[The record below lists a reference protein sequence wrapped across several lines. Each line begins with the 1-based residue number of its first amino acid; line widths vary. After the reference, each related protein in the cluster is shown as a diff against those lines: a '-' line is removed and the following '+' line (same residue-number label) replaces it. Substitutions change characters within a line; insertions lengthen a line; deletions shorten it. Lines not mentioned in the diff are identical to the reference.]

1 MTWESFHFLRSEKY
15 SELFQKAPESTEMAS
30 ETWESLRKKARQL
43 EIDIDSKLVSL
54 NKLHSSP
61 QATRIDMTGGAQT
74 SSPKSKRDV
83 FEALARDIETLIS
96 GLTKV
101 NNQMADLAQ
110 QNIASGNSSFQHT
123 LRRHREILRDYCTEF
138 QRSHANMNS
147 QLHREELLSGNP
159 SSDDDAPHLN
169 TRNRATDFY
178 LKENEHLGSC
188 DRLIDDQMSLAMGVK
203 ENLHRQRSQMFDVT
217 KKLQLLGKK
226 FPMVNSLMQK
236 IKTKKQKD
244 TIILSGVIAACF
256 LFTFLYVFH

>member
-1 MTWESFHFLRSEKY
+1 
-15 SELFQKAPESTEMAS
+15 MAS
-30 ETWESLRKKARQL
+30 ETWEGLRKKARQL

-61 QATRIDMTGGAQT
+61 NSTRIDMTGGAQT
-74 SSPKSKRDV
+74 STPKSKREV
-83 FEALARDIETLIS
+83 FEALARDIESLIS

-101 NNQMADLAQ
+101 NNQMADIAQ
-110 QNIASGNSSFQHT
+110 QSTANGNSSLQHT

-147 QLHREELLSGNP
+147 QLHREELLSGSP
-159 SSDDDAPHLN
+159 STEDDSSSHLN

-188 DRLIDDQMSLAMGVK
+188 DRLIDDQINLAMGVK

-226 FPMVNSLMQK
+226 FPMVNSLMMK
-236 IKTKKQKD
+236 IKTKKQRD

-256 LFTFLYVFH
+256 IFTFLYVFY